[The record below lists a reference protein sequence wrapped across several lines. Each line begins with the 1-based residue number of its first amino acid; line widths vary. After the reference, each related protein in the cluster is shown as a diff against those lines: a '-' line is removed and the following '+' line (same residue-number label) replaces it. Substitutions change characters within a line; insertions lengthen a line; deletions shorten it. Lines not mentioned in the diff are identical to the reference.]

1 MPSVLLRI
9 LATIVCA
16 LALWPSLAAAEK
28 RVALVIGNSSYEN
41 ALPLKNPVNDA
52 NDISAKLKKLGFDV
66 IVGTDLDQTEMRR
79 AVKEFSYML
88 EGADTAMF
96 FYAGHAVQVGK
107 TNYLAPI
114 DTDLKQERDLDFETI
129 SLDFVHRQ
137 MERSAKTN
145 LLFLDACRN
154 NPLTRQLVRASR
166 SQGSG
171 GQGLARLDTSGEGTL
186 IVYAT
191 QPDNVAL
198 DGDGRNSPFTSALL
212 NHIERPNIEISSLMT
227 DVRREVYEATDEKQ
241 LPWTNSSLLGQFFFN
256 PQEVKPVE
264 PVKTEEELE
273 RERKLEALAR
283 EADDWETV
291 SELNSIDGIKAFLQQ
306 YPDGNYTELAKF
318 TLERLE
324 GEKNGTQETATA
336 TQPAKTEEVVTEP
349 VETAKKESTTTEE
362 VVTEPA
368 ETAKEEPAKT
378 EDESVEVASLDTTEP
393 EKPTRELVRSMQ
405 TELNRL
411 GCDAGRPDGIWGR
424 NSRGALTNF
433 ARHAEIDLASLEPE
447 TDLLDTLKEREGRV
461 CPLVCSARQEEQ
473 NGRCVTKSC
482 PAGQQLSSKGTC
494 FTPAT
499 AQRNNRTNTR
509 RSTPRTKSTGGGSC
523 FRFNGQLVCG

>member
-1 MPSVLLRI
+1 MSSVLLRI
-9 LATIVCA
+9 LTTIICA

-41 ALPLKNPVNDA
+41 AAPLKNPVNDA
-52 NDISAKLKKLGFDV
+52 TDISEKLKTLGFDV
-66 IVGTDLDQTEMRR
+66 VVGTDLDQTEMRR
-79 AVKEFSYML
+79 AVKEFSYKL

-145 LLFLDACRN
+145 LLFLDACRD

-166 SQGSG
+166 SQGSD

-227 DVRREVYEATDEKQ
+227 DVRREVYEKTNEKQ

-264 PVKTEEELE
+264 LVKTEEELE

-306 YPDGNYTELAKF
+306 YPDGNYTELARF

-324 GEKNGTQETATA
+324 AEKNGTQETAKTE
-336 TQPAKTEEVVTEP
+336 QPAPAETQEIAAATEPAKIEEAAAEP
-349 VETAKKESTTTEE
+349 VETAK
-362 VVTEPA
+362 
-368 ETAKEEPAKT
+368 EEPVKT

-393 EKPTRELVRSMQ
+393 EEPTRELVRSMQ

-433 ARHAEIDLASLEPE
+433 AKHAEIDLASLEPE
-447 TDLLDTLKEREGRV
+447 AGVLDTLKQREGRV

-473 NGRCVTKSC
+473 NGQCVTKSC
-482 PAGQQLSSKGTC
+482 PAGQQLSSNGNC

-499 AQRNNRTNTR
+499 AQRNNTR
-509 RSTPRTKSTGGGSC
+509 RSKPRTKSTGGGSC